1 MILSSRTLI
10 TGQILAVILFAGIAA
25 TMLYCMTKAFHAE
38 LLFIAFC
45 SSALAWL
52 ALRSTRAEIRRL
64 RRWQRDLQNAT
75 EPATPPRP
83 RIGPKFFS
91 ADQ

>member
-1 MILSSRTLI
+1 MILSSRALI
-10 TGQILAVILFAGIAA
+10 TGNIIAILLFSSIAA
-25 TMLYCMTKAFHAE
+25 TMLYCMTRAFHAE
-38 LLFIAFC
+38 LLFIALC

-83 RIGPKFFS
+83 RIGPSFFPT
-91 ADQ
+91 DH

>member
-10 TGQILAVILFAGIAA
+10 TGNIIAVILFSSIAS

-38 LLFIAFC
+38 LLFIALC

-52 ALRSTRAEIRRL
+52 ALRSARAEIRRL
-64 RRWQRDLQNAT
+64 RRWQLDLQRAT
-75 EPATPPRP
+75 EPHTPPHP
-83 RIGPKFFS
+83 RINPTFFS
-91 ADQ
+91 TDH